1 MDVYGNEQYV
11 KELHAQ
17 HMRYASQMGGL
28 VNRQIS
34 DYHFHTENPHARRV
48 PVGIEQLDPMWQSPD
63 KDVMHDVVQ
72 AWSHELTANGYDRMR
87 QKLMQMQADAQTTRR
102 RGIGTT
108 FTRELAH
115 PLAPQDK
122 THLLNYSFMPAHP
135 TTRQMA
141 RARKQ
146 AEDLGAF
153 VDYHR
158 IGEEY
163 FWKAPGQS
171 FRHEARK

>member
-1 MDVYGNEQYV
+1 MDERDVQFVRNLQ
-11 KELHAQ
+11 AQ
-17 HMRYASQMGGL
+17 HLRYASQQGGL
-28 VNRQIS
+28 NSALIS
-34 DYHFHTENPHARRV
+34 DYHFHTENPDERRV
-48 PVGIEQLDPMWQSPD
+48 PVGVEHLHPNWQSPQHD
-63 KDVMHDVVQ
+63 CMHSVVQ
-72 AWSHELTANGYDRMR
+72 SWAHELTDDGYDRMH
-87 QKLMQMQADAQTTRR
+87 QKLTQLQSDAVTNRR

-115 PLAPQDK
+115 PLDPGAE
-122 THLLNYSFMPAHP
+122 THLLNYSYMPSHP
-135 TTRQMA
+135 TKRQMA
-141 RARKQ
+141 RAREMA
-146 AEDLGAF
+146 AELGAF